1 MASRYMKRW
10 SSSLIIR
17 EMQIRITVRDHLTPI
32 RMARI
37 KKTTSVGRDVEKGE
51 PSCPVGG
58 NANRYSHRG
67 KQYGDSS
74 KN

>member
-1 MASRYMKRW
+1 
-10 SSSLIIR
+10 
-17 EMQIRITVRDHLTPI
+17 
-32 RMARI
+32 MARI